1 MESVITHVGPQAAA
15 ESSMLDLLVVD
26 QLSAPASL
34 QTSEDPAQGPR
45 LSVSTATWRWTV
57 LREARS
63 RSRSRRR
70 RSLLGLVRSVT
81 TSVRRME
88 DVRSFT
94 QVHRTIV
101 YLHFISYSKV
111 EKYFFFLL

>member
-45 LSVSTATWRWTV
+45 LSVSTVTWRWTV

-63 RSRSRRR
+63 RSRSR

-94 QVHRTIV
+94 QVHSTLV

>member
-70 RSLLGLVRSVT
+70 SLLGLVRSVT

-88 DVRSFT
+88 DVRSFI
-94 QVHRTIV
+94 QVHRTL
-101 YLHFISYSKV
+101 LHFISYSKV

>member
-70 RSLLGLVRSVT
+70 SLLGLVRSVT

-101 YLHFISYSKV
+101 
-111 EKYFFFLL
+111 